1 MAAPLPHDS
10 SNAAFDWFTEFQRS
24 CIMKNGIVPEW
35 FHGIIS
41 RKAAEE
47 MLMCKPP
54 GYFLIRV
61 SESRVGYTL
70 SYRAEDRCRHFMIDV
85 LPDNQYIIVG
95 EKTHFCSLHDLVAF
109 HRRNIILPYND
120 LLTVA
125 CDQGD
130 KNNYAELLFPQK
142 KDVKP
147 GQVEWIN
154 FATPTHTAHS
164 NIAEHNPTSPL
175 QNESFTLPTSP
186 SARLYP
192 SLEMELSS
200 LNLQSVDQPTK
211 PILKPRTI
219 FISKPPIDA
228 TTGDTPPQ
236 LPPRASLPNRPQAT
250 AEGDRSQGLMPVSS
264 DRHQIPP
271 DKPVEGRTQQKNQQP
286 LKPVAM
292 GLAHIKKKL
301 KKSRSKDHMYEEI
314 VQDACQ
320 EIATFPALESSNMN
334 PKQLE
339 ENEYQEIPE
348 KSTNVGRRASDGI
361 LNFTD
366 RELPREYLN
375 PPPFAPGY

>member
-24 CIMKNGIVPEW
+24 CILKNGIVPEW

-41 RKAAEE
+41 RKAAED

-70 SYRAEDRCRHFMIDV
+70 SNRAEDRCRHFMIDV

-95 EKTHFCSLHDLVAF
+95 EKTRFCSLHDLVAF
-109 HRRNIILPYND
+109 HRRNPILPYND

-125 CDQGD
+125 CEQGG

-142 KDVKP
+142 KDVNP

-154 FATPTHTAHS
+154 CSTPTHTAHS
-164 NIAEHNPTSPL
+164 NISEHNPTSPL

-200 LNLQSVDQPTK
+200 LNLQSADQQTK

-219 FISKPPIDA
+219 FKSKPPND
-228 TTGDTPPQ
+228 TTIADTPPQ
-236 LPPRASLPNRPQAT
+236 LPSRACLPNRQQAT
-250 AEGDRSQGLMPVSS
+250 AEADRSQGLTLVSS

-271 DKPVEGRTQQKNQQP
+271 DRPVEGHTHQKNQQP
-286 LKPVAM
+286 LKPVVM
-292 GLAHIKKKL
+292 GLAQIKKKL
-301 KKSRSKDHMYEEI
+301 KKNRSKDHMYEEI
-314 VQDACQ
+314 AQDACQ
-320 EIATFPALESSNMN
+320 ENAPFPALKSSNMN

-339 ENEYQEIPE
+339 ENDYQELPE

-361 LNFTD
+361 PNFAD
-366 RELPREYLN
+366 RALPPEYLN

>member
-1 MAAPLPHDS
+1 MAVPLPHDS
-10 SNAAFDWFTEFQRS
+10 SNAAFDWFSEFQRS
-24 CIMKNGIVPEW
+24 CILKNGIVPEW

-41 RKAAEE
+41 RKVAED

-95 EKTHFCSLHDLVAF
+95 ETMRYCSLHDLVAF
-109 HRRNIILPYND
+109 HRRNPILPYND

-147 GQVEWIN
+147 GQVEWIH
-154 FATPTHTAHS
+154 FSTPTHTAHS
-164 NIAEHNPTSPL
+164 NVSEHNPTSPL

-192 SLEMELSS
+192 SLEMEISS
-200 LNLQSVDQPTK
+200 LNLQSADQPTK

-219 FISKPPIDA
+219 FKSKPPNDA
-228 TTGDTPPQ
+228 TAADTPPQ
-236 LPPRASLPNRPQAT
+236 LPPRACLPNRPQAT
-250 AEGDRSQGLMPVSS
+250 AEADRSQGLMPVSS

-271 DKPVEGRTQQKNQQP
+271 DRPVEGRAQQKNQQP

-292 GLAHIKKKL
+292 GLAQIKKKL
-301 KKSRSKDHMYEEI
+301 KKNRSKDHMYEEI
-314 VQDACQ
+314 AQDACQ
-320 EIATFPALESSNMN
+320 EIATSSALESSNMN

-339 ENEYQEIPE
+339 ENEYQELPE
-348 KSTNVGRRASDGI
+348 KSTNAGHRSSDGI
-361 LNFTD
+361 PNFAE
-366 RELPREYLN
+366 RELPPEYLN